1 MFHSLSDLISSPLH
15 LSLMLQPHWHWFLS
29 RPQTQTH
36 FCLRAFELDAPFAR
50 CSLPTNTSMAQSHFL
65 QTLFSSPLTF
75 LGRSFLI
82 SLYKRA
88 TYFLIYSLFPSFCFT
103 FLQNFYYYL
112 TYYISN
118 CWLTTHHH
126 WNGSSK
132 VNILSLC
139 CTVVSIVLRIVP
151 GAIQKILNKYEL
163 SYLVK

>member
-1 MFHSLSDLISSPLH
+1 MVHSLSDLISSLLH
-15 LSLMLQPHWHWFLS
+15 LSPTLQPHWQWFLS
-29 RPQTQTH
+29 LPQTQTH
-36 FCLRAFELDAPFAR
+36 FCLRAFELDAPFAPS
-50 CSLPTNTSMAQSHFL
+50 SLPTNTSAAQSHFL

-88 TYFLIYSLFPSFCFT
+88 TYFLIYSLFPSPCFT
-103 FLQNFYYYL
+103 FLQNLYYYL

-118 CWLTTHHH
+118 YWLTTHHH

-139 CTVVSIVLRIVP
+139 FTVASVVLRIVLR
-151 GAIQKILNKYEL
+151 AI
-163 SYLVK
+163 